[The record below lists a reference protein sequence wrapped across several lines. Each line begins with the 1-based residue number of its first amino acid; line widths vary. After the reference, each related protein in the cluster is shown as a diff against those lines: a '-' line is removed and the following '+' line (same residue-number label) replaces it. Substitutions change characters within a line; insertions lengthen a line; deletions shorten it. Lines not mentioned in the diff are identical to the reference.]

1 MIYTLTRDD
10 IPNLRSNQKVKPKGL
25 DKKIDKRVLVDFLAE
40 KERFELSNYFW

>member
-10 IPNLRSNQKVKPKGL
+10 IPNLAVKPKGL
-25 DKKIDKRVLVDFLAE
+25 DKKIDKHTLVDFLAE